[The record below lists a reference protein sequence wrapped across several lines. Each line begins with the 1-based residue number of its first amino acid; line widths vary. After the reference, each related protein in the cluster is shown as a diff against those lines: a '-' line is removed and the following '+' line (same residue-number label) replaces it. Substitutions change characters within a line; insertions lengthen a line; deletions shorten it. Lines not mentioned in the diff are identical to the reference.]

1 MPFKVTADYAAAVTL
16 KVFLSVLTFALA
28 LTGYCCGAD
37 FGSRTTPVSPSSL
50 TVAPSPTVSGT
61 PLPSFPPIPPE
72 RLMNF
77 PPLVGPSRTF
87 IFEGELSYRVSDYTW
102 QSRVVLYDN
111 GACLL
116 QYPPSVGGIYGE
128 GRLPGAT
135 VKKTGSSC
143 SCSSHLPAGA
153 STSHGVMR
161 PVPQRRCARGPAQR
175 DSAAFGFRERC
186 LQTLSVT
193 IRNSAQ
199 GES

>member
-28 LTGYCCGAD
+28 LTGYGCGAD

-128 GRLPGAT
+128 GRLPGAYREENG
-135 VKKTGSSC
+135 VIMFLFQSSTGRSIDEPWSDATGTLNGDVLEVR
-143 SCSSHLPAGA
+143 HNEI
-153 STSHGVMR
+153 
-161 PVPQRRCARGPAQR
+161 AQH
-175 DSAAFGFRERC
+175 SGFENAVYKRSR
-186 LQTLSVT
+186 
-193 IRNSAQ
+193 
-199 GES
+199 